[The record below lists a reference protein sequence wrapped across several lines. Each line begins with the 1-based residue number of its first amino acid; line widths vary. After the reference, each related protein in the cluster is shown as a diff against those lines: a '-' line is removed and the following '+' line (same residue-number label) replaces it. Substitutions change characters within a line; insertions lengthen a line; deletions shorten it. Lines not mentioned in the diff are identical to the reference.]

1 MNCCETETFIYTVY
15 KNFLSPKINLEE
27 VKVDEFR
34 RVAFTPVYVAVLN
47 KSEYLLH
54 WKCLN
59 KQGQKM
65 QQKFVLNQGQ
75 RSRLK
80 AGVAERS
87 KEKQSYVVALYK
99 KLQVW
104 GAL

>member
-1 MNCCETETFIYTVY
+1 MFIYTVY
-15 KNFLSPKINLEE
+15 KNFLSPKINLKE
-27 VKVDEFR
+27 VEVDEFR
-34 RVAFTPVYVAVLN
+34 RVTCMPVYIARLN
-47 KSEYLLH
+47 KSEYFLH

-59 KQGQKM
+59 KQGQNI

-80 AGVAERS
+80 TGAAERS
-87 KEKQSYVVALYK
+87 EEKQSSVVALYK